1 MAASFA
7 PPYHFIH
14 SFVLGG
20 SGHVIGMAREGT
32 EGLCADSLLFHH
44 HVLQVGSLYMYLA
57 KTNFFT
63 LLPSPSLALPTS
75 PPYKHSWV
83 CYQRWQI
90 LSLDSPCHKTEE
102 RYIYQGSRATYMTV
116 SRQNEQEQSKI
127 R

>member
-20 SGHVIGMAREGT
+20 SGHVNGMAREGT

-44 HVLQVGSLYMYLA
+44 HVLQVGPLYMYLA
-57 KTNFFT
+57 KMNFFT

-75 PPYKHSWV
+75 PPPYKHSWV

-102 RYIYQGSRATYMTV
+102 RYIYISRFKGNLHDSFKT
-116 SRQNEQEQSKI
+116 E
-127 R
+127 